1 MGVVETHRKNFII
14 VETENARDVLGNLEP
29 PKLGPVRSEP
39 DTFGCIRCMMRPL
52 HEHPQG
58 RSWVTQTT

>member
-1 MGVVETHRKNFII
+1 MGVVETRRKNFII

-39 DTFGCIRCMMRPL
+39 DTFGGIGCMTRPL
-52 HEHPQG
+52 YEHPQG
-58 RSWVTQTT
+58 RSSVTQTT